1 MSNKISTVAEYFDK
15 RYKELGINCVDEIGN
30 EDVTIA
36 KELIWIHVKAA
47 LKAASEK
54 AKIIDDPTSYTGNTG
69 SEYLPDQIVSRKSIL
84 NAYPKENI
92 L

>member
-1 MSNKISTVAEYFDK
+1 MSNKIPTAEEMALQRNGGDYTHFEEIVELM
-15 RYKELGINCVDEIGN
+15 KEFAQL
-30 EDVTIA
+30 
-36 KELIWIHVKAA
+36 HVEAA